1 MANVARA
8 PAATVAGRGRGGRAG
23 WGVAEVAAVA
33 QQQQAYQNL
42 LTRVGLSAAA
52 IVAIAGLGL
61 DYLQSFVDLTDDDI
75 PAMIK
80 ELCRTG
86 TVIRQS
92 SQNFLSA
99 LCYWVMRQ
107 ERLSLQYTP
116 DDFTDDKMRYR
127 LCRWQLSTEKVPEN
141 LIKTPKEFKSNTKWR
156 DFREAFMTLMS
167 HTKGQCDFPLPYL
180 LREHEV
186 LLDEHQEFET
196 EEDLDEAMVPLSGPY
211 YDEDNHV
218 VFDSLKSRLL
228 NGPAW
233 T

>member
-8 PAATVAGRGRGGRAG
+8 PAATVAGRGRGGRTG
-23 WGVAEVAAVA
+23 RGVAAVAAAVA
-33 QQQQAYQNL
+33 QQQQAYQDL

-127 LCRWQLSTEKVPEN
+127 LRRWQLSTEKVPEN

-196 EEDLDEAMVPLSGPY
+196 
-211 YDEDNHV
+211 
-218 VFDSLKSRLL
+218 
-228 NGPAW
+228 
-233 T
+233 